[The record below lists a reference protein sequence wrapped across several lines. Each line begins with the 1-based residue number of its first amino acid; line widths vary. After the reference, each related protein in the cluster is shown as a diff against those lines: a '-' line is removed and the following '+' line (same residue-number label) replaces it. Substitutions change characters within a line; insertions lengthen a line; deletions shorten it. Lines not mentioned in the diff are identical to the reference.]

1 MDVFLTEGKY
11 NGGYNSAEEVHKRL
25 KTQGDLGDLR
35 SFDTLHGIRPLFTLE
50 LNQNQSP
57 IKISDLL
64 SCRMCKRYSKL
75 ASFLLS
81 YVLSL

>member
-35 SFDTLHGIRPLFTLE
+35 SFDTLHGIRPLVYFGVE
-50 LNQNQSP
+50 P
-57 IKISDLL
+57 
-64 SCRMCKRYSKL
+64 KL
-75 ASFLLS
+75 KPHQDFRLIVVSH
-81 YVLSL
+81 V